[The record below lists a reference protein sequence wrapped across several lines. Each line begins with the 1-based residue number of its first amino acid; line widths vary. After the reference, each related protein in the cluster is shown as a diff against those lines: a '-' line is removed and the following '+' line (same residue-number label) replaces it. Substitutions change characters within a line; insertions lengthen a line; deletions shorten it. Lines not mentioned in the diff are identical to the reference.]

1 MLHMS
6 HPLVLV
12 DAFSGLLFV
21 NKVLLPCVADKWH
34 SVCENKIVLAPLKF
48 LLEVFLAH
56 GVTTFSHRNSYV
68 NIDR

>member
-21 NKVLLPCVADKWH
+21 NKVLLPCVAEKWH
-34 SVCENKIVLAPLKF
+34 SVCENK
-48 LLEVFLAH
+48 
-56 GVTTFSHRNSYV
+56 S
-68 NIDR
+68 

>member
-21 NKVLLPCVADKWH
+21 NEVLLPCVADKWH
-34 SVCENKIVLAPLKF
+34 SVCEKFNFPMCEPRKFGMQKSNLLLKAQN
-48 LLEVFLAH
+48 LMLH
-56 GVTTFSHRNSYV
+56 GLTH
-68 NIDR
+68 